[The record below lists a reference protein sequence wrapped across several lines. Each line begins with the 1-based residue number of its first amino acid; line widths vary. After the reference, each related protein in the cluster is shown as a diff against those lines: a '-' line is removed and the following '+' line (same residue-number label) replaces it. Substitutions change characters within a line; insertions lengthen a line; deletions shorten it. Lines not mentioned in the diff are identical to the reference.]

1 MNFFTTE
8 YYMNELTKCFN
19 LIKGHYKNNTTERSG
34 IFLMNHITEGL
45 KVLDYLKADITTKA
59 AFCLHPL
66 MQSDLDFYKYITNL
80 KKYRNISQKTQA
92 LTLEYRRAANSYL
105 CTPYTDNYDFNDI
118 DNNVK
123 IVLEETKLMLIADK
137 VQNYKD
143 FLLYHYGIHER
154 SNQLNQYFINWLSYL
169 GIDNSELIN
178 IRNAINN
185 EFFMETIYE

>member
-1 MNFFTTE
+1 
-8 YYMNELTKCFN
+8 MNELTKCFN

-105 CTPYTDNYDFNDI
+105 CTPYN
-118 DNNVK
+118 NNVK

-169 GIDNSELIN
+169 GIDNSELNN